1 MLFKRLKTLH
11 THFPSCSYTFLLLY
25 SRSSISSCR
34 LWRDRLFHQERILTR
49 VWPVLHV
56 NLVQLLDKS
65 YLVKDAPT
73 KNTVSL
79 LGHHYYEHQSEES
92 NQDRY
97 TRPNGKSLSKMSNTS
112 CIRMDERS
120 RGGVDTFWW
129 QDIIQTYV
137 IESIQRLDIWS
148 KSNLSN
154 LIGVY
159 GRGNIDGILAGSQ
172 CRLIVSMI
180 LP

>member
-1 MLFKRLKTLH
+1 MQYHHSDAITM
-11 THFPSCSYTFLLLY
+11 
-25 SRSSISSCR
+25 SIKAKNPIKIDTP
-34 LWRDRLFHQERILTR
+34 DRIQ
-49 VWPVLHV
+49 
-56 NLVQLLDKS
+56 
-65 YLVKDAPT
+65 
-73 KNTVSL
+73 
-79 LGHHYYEHQSEES
+79 
-92 NQDRY
+92 
-97 TRPNGKSLSKMSNTS
+97 KSLSKISNTS
-112 CIRMDERS
+112 CIHMDERS

-159 GRGNIDGILAGSQ
+159 GRGNIDGVLAGSQ
-172 CRLIVSMI
+172 CRPIVSRI